1 LDEHSTSIQ
10 SSKQTRKRNYNDKI
24 FIYDDSAP
32 EDLPDWAYAS
42 EEEEKGKAK
51 KSKRRRLTDY
61 EGSIMYS
68 EGEEHQ
74 TGESARIGE
83 IRGAIAKEKGKG
95 KSARIA
101 KEKGKGKSARIAKE
115 KGKEKGKGKR
125 IEEYTEEEGEESGES
140 GESGETEE

>member
-1 LDEHSTSIQ
+1 MDEHSTSIQ

-68 EGEEHQ
+68 EGKEHQ

-83 IRGAIAKEKGKG
+83 IREA
-95 KSARIA
+95 
-101 KEKGKGKSARIAKE
+101 IAKE
-115 KGKEKGKGKR
+115 KGKEKGKEKR

-140 GESGETEE
+140 GKSGESGESGKSGESGETEE

>member
-83 IRGAIAKEKGKG
+83 IRGRSLKKREKEKVQGSLK
-95 KSARIA
+95 KRE
-101 KEKGKGKSARIAKE
+101 KEKVQGSLKKREKKREKE
-115 KGKEKGKGKR
+115 KE
-125 IEEYTEEEGEESGES
+125 
-140 GESGETEE
+140 

>member
-83 IRGAIAKEKGKG
+83 IRGRSLKKREKEKVQGSLK
-95 KSARIA
+95 KREKKRE
-101 KEKGKGKSARIAKE
+101 KEKE
-115 KGKEKGKGKR
+115 
-125 IEEYTEEEGEESGES
+125 
-140 GESGETEE
+140 

>member
-1 LDEHSTSIQ
+1 MDEHSTSIQ

-24 FIYDDSAP
+24 FIYNDSAP

-42 EEEEKGKAK
+42 EEEEKGKVK

-74 TGESARIGE
+74 TGESARISE
-83 IRGAIAKEKGKG
+83 IRGV
-95 KSARIA
+95 
-101 KEKGKGKSARIAKE
+101 IAKE

>member
-1 LDEHSTSIQ
+1 
-10 SSKQTRKRNYNDKI
+10 
-24 FIYDDSAP
+24 
-32 EDLPDWAYAS
+32 LPDWAYAS